1 MKTEIL
7 NRFVFLDT
15 NIVSKSIRKP
25 VEKLELRMDAEWSN
39 GTRFLLSVVV
49 LHEIELSVLRS
60 ENPTGARKRVD
71 AFMKGVSEIAHF
83 EPDDAI
89 ASAKIHAELLSRGE
103 AICAHDTFIAAQAL
117 RRKMPLITNNV
128 REFSRVKGLV
138 WEDWTN

>member
-1 MKTEIL
+1 L

-25 VEKLELRMDAEWSN
+25 IEKLERRMDVEWIE

-60 ENPTGARKRVD
+60 ENPAGARNRVD
-71 AFMKGVSEIAHF
+71 AFMKGVSGVESF

-89 ASAKIHAELLSRGE
+89 ASARIHAELLSRGE
-103 AICAHDTFIAAQAL
+103 AIGGYDTLIAAQAL
-117 RRKMPLITNNV
+117 RRNLPLVTNNV
-128 REFSRVKGLV
+128 REFSRVTGLI
-138 WEDWTN
+138 WEDWTV